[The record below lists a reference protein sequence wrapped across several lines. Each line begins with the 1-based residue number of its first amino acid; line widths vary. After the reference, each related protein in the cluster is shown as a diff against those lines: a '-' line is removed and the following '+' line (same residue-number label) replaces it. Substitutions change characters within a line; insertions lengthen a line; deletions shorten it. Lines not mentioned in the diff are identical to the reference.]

1 MHDEVWFFRLI
12 RVSFQLLNK
21 KLTAGTFTLFKALSL
36 IMFPLILYIRTV
48 INILMHSPIFQHLL
62 QNKIKKEQ
70 PPQAVLSCAILLLV
84 IVILT
89 TMTNAV
95 ES

>member
-1 MHDEVWFFRLI
+1 MHEIESPFP
-12 RVSFQLLNK
+12 
-21 KLTAGTFTLFKALSL
+21 
-36 IMFPLILYIRTV
+36 IMFPLILYIHTV
-48 INILMHSPIFQHLL
+48 NIIVTRFTLSYIRKKKQ
-62 QNKIKKEQ
+62 KTKKEQ

-89 TMTNAV
+89 AMTNAV

>member
-1 MHDEVWFFRLI
+1 MHEIESPFP
-12 RVSFQLLNK
+12 
-21 KLTAGTFTLFKALSL
+21 
-36 IMFPLILYIRTV
+36 IMFPLILYIHTV
-48 INILMHSPIFQHLL
+48 NIIVTRFTLSYIRP
-62 QNKIKKEQ
+62 KKTKKEQ

-89 TMTNAV
+89 AMTNAV

>member
-1 MHDEVWFFRLI
+1 MHEIESPFP
-12 RVSFQLLNK
+12 
-21 KLTAGTFTLFKALSL
+21 
-36 IMFPLILYIRTV
+36 IMFPLILYIHTV
-48 INILMHSPIFQHLL
+48 HIIVTRFTLSYIRH
-62 QNKIKKEQ
+62 KKTKKEQ

-89 TMTNAV
+89 AMTNAV